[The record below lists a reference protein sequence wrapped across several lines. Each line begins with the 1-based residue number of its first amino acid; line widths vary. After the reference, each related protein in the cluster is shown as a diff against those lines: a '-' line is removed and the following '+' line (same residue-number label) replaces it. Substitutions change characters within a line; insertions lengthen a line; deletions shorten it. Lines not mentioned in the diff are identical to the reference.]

1 MSTATMAFRRSRAE
15 LEEAIGVEPIEALQH
30 KRRMLIQQVAPLR
43 AKYGERGTWEAR
55 RKLIRFGKMNEVIA
69 ALEKERAGNEKASER
84 KVSEAEAE
92 RIAGSSTE
100 YVKLLDI
107 MEQEMAR
114 YILLEDEITSL
125 TERINRDNALIKYAT
140 FEPRA

>member
-1 MSTATMAFRRSRAE
+1 MGTAVMNFRRSRAE
-15 LEEAIGVEPIEALQH
+15 LEEAIGVEPVEKLQH
-30 KRRMLIQQVAPLR
+30 QRRMLIQQVAPLR

-55 RKLIRFGKMNEVIA
+55 RKIIRFGKMNEIIG
-69 ALEKERAGNEKASER
+69 ALEQAGEKAP
-84 KVSEAEAE
+84 SEAKAE
-92 RIAGSSTE
+92 RLAGSSTE
-100 YVKLLDI
+100 YVKLIDI

-114 YILLEDEITSL
+114 YILLEDEITAL